1 MFDIKKLKAMEVV
14 DLVIIV
20 DNEEQQRSVGVGKDI
35 RILGIEEGVLLI
47 SKVVPV
53 SHIFNIN
60 LEVI

>member
-20 DNEEQQRSVGVGKDI
+20 DNEVQQRSVDVGKDI
-35 RILGIEEGVLLI
+35 RILGTEEGILLI

-53 SHIFNIN
+53 SRIFNIN
-60 LEVI
+60 LEGI